1 MKHFYQIC
9 SHFGRWKFLLKIAA
23 AHTCEKMKA
32 RTLVKRKRKK
42 FLMALISIANWLNE
56 LKKSNKMENQK
67 PFLISLLFQVKAEI
81 LQKRI
86 LFFPDVQ
93 LSCSG
98 SSFNSNFFLIHQ
110 IVHTVSY
117 IEVVVV
123 QSLILKF
130 NCSIIS
136 I

>member
-1 MKHFYQIC
+1 MKHFHQIC
-9 SHFGRWKFLLKIAA
+9 PHFGRWKFLLKIAA

-42 FLMALISIANWLNE
+42 FLISLISIANWLNE
-56 LKKSNKMENQK
+56 LKKSNKMGNRK
-67 PFLISLLFQVKAEI
+67 PFLISLLFQVKAEV

-86 LFFPDVQ
+86 LFSPDVQ
-93 LSCSG
+93 LSWSG
-98 SSFNSNFFLIHQ
+98 SCFQFNFFLIHE
-110 IVHTVSY
+110 IVHNVSY
-117 IEVVVV
+117 RIVLMH
-123 QSLILKF
+123 SLILKF